1 MTIEHP
7 RADKESISRFIL
19 AITCNWPNSPEQ
31 GGLFEIRC
39 LGEDQAPKSQ
49 TFTLN
54 ETDEAADFAMRMN
67 AKQLNVYMTINPIR
81 VDAKIKAGKGAK
93 DKDILRAHY
102 SFADADNEQGIMGL
116 DKLRG
121 KIEPDLIITTG
132 SIPNERRHNYYRFNE
147 PCTDL
152 RLWEARQKNIA
163 IQFHTDPCVV
173 NPSRIM
179 RVAGTVSFP
188 SRTKQGRGYVPELV
202 TLKHSNSSTHLNRI
216 EDWDDII
223 GPLNLG
229 SQNSDKSRAKF
240 DRTAASDAALKGDNW
255 FYNIFRLIAYWVAKG
270 QTDDQILARAEHY
283 TLSGYTVDQTKN
295 DLQEMIDSARQKGFA
310 KSGEIHQQN
319 SYMFLRN
326 QIYLSK
332 FVRSEQVEIKLTN
345 FNAEIIYE
353 TTITNGIDNSKTFT
367 VEGVLHNGTPLS
379 KLDVEANA
387 FDKLEWLPT
396 NWGAKAQVTVGQM
409 YKAHVAAAIK
419 EKSNPTE
426 RIVYRHTGWIEKN
439 GKFHYLTNRG
449 GINAA
454 GLNEEVETEL
464 QGSLADYDLPAPNE
478 NGAEKLLDI
487 LWHFLKVMD
496 DGAALLLVGAAFRA
510 TLSHFEKCTVSVFL
524 QGTTG
529 TYKTA
534 TSGCVQ
540 AFFGKEFNGSHLP
553 ENWSSTGNAME
564 KKAFLCKD
572 ALFTIDDFVARG
584 TPSEVSRL
592 HRDAE
597 RVLRA
602 QGNQSGRDRL
612 TSTTEV
618 RGAYIPQGLILA
630 TGEDIPNGHSLQAR
644 CVILSI
650 KKGATNTDTLT
661 ALQELAEQENLA
673 QLMSNFL
680 SWAADQADNNKIKG
694 LITAAHD
701 DCIKELPT
709 SGHARM
715 RDNLASLLS
724 GIWLL
729 LQFGKDCGHISDEE
743 ITRIKTAT
751 LTAANGVAELQMSVD
766 QESSDADR
774 FIKFLRSSLAMGDAH
789 LSNKHGTCPAD
800 HSTWGWKKTGTP
812 DNEATYGQGSKIGW
826 IFEKEIHL
834 DMKAALIVIKTFSTR
849 LGNYLGSSER
859 AISKALFEAGMLA
872 KHDKGRHTAKVT
884 VEGRRENVIC
894 LPVDLVMDIE
904 EIEIKQSED
913 DTPLKYDT
921 PF

>member
-1 MTIEHP
+1 M
-7 RADKESISRFIL
+7 
-19 AITCNWPNSPEQ
+19 
-31 GGLFEIRC
+31 
-39 LGEDQAPKSQ
+39 
-49 TFTLN
+49 
-54 ETDEAADFAMRMN
+54 
-67 AKQLNVYMTINPIR
+67 
-81 VDAKIKAGKGAK
+81 
-93 DKDILRAHY
+93 
-102 SFADADNEQGIMGL
+102 
-116 DKLRG
+116 
-121 KIEPDLIITTG
+121 
-132 SIPNERRHNYYRFNE
+132 
-147 PCTDL
+147 
-152 RLWEARQKNIA
+152 
-163 IQFHTDPCVV
+163 
-173 NPSRIM
+173 
-179 RVAGTVSFP
+179 
-188 SRTKQGRGYVPELV
+188 
-202 TLKHSNSSTHLNRI
+202 
-216 EDWDDII
+216 
-223 GPLNLG
+223 
-229 SQNSDKSRAKF
+229 
-240 DRTAASDAALKGDNW
+240 
-255 FYNIFRLIAYWVAKG
+255 
-270 QTDDQILARAEHY
+270 
-283 TLSGYTVDQTKN
+283 
-295 DLQEMIDSARQKGFA
+295 
-310 KSGEIHQQN
+310 
-319 SYMFLRN
+319 
-326 QIYLSK
+326 
-332 FVRSEQVEIKLTN
+332 
-345 FNAEIIYE
+345 
-353 TTITNGIDNSKTFT
+353 
-367 VEGVLHNGTPLS
+367 
-379 KLDVEANA
+379 
-387 FDKLEWLPT
+387 
-396 NWGAKAQVTVGQM
+396 
-409 YKAHVAAAIK
+409 
-419 EKSNPTE
+419 
-426 RIVYRHTGWIEKN
+426 
-439 GKFHYLTNRG
+439 TNRG

-454 GLNEEVETEL
+454 GLNEEIETEL
-464 QGSLADYDLPAPNE
+464 QGSLSDYDLPAPNE
-478 NGAEKLLDI
+478 NGAEKLFEI
-487 LWHFLKVMD
+487 LQHFLNLVD
-496 DGAALLLVGAAFRA
+496 DGTGLLFVGAGFRA
-510 TLSHFEKCTVSVFL
+510 TLSEFKKCTVSVFL

-529 TYKTA
+529 TFKTA
-534 TSGCVQ
+534 ISGCIQ

-661 ALQELAEQENLA
+661 ALQELAEQESLA

-729 LQFGKDCGHISDEE
+729 LQFGKDRGHISDEE

-751 LTAANGVAELQMSVD
+751 LTAATGVAELQMSVD

-904 EIEIKQSED
+904 EIEIEQSED
-913 DTPLKYDT
+913 DTTLKYDP

>member
-19 AITCNWPNSPEQ
+19 AITCDWPNSPEQ
-31 GGLFEIRC
+31 VGLFEIRC
-39 LGEDQAPKSQ
+39 LGEDQAPRSQ

-54 ETDEAADFAMRMN
+54 ATDESVDFAMRMN
-67 AKQLNVYMTINPIR
+67 AKKLNVYMTINPIGM
-81 VDAKIKAGKGAK
+81 DAKIKTGKGAK

-102 SFADADNEQGIMGL
+102 SFADADNEQGIRGL
-116 DKLRG
+116 NKLRDR
-121 KIEPDLIITTG
+121 IEPDLIITTG
-132 SIPNERRHNYYRFNE
+132 LIPNERCHNYYRFNE

-152 RLWEARQKNIA
+152 KLWEARQKNIA
-163 IQFHTDPCVV
+163 IQFDTDQCVV

-179 RVAGTVSFP
+179 RVAGTVSYP
-188 SRTKQGRGYVPELV
+188 SRAKQGRGYVPELV
-202 TLKHSNSSTHLNRI
+202 TLEQSNSSTQINRI

-223 GPLNLG
+223 GPLNMG
-229 SQNSDKSRAKF
+229 SQNSDKSSGKL
-240 DRTAASDAALKGDNW
+240 DRSAASNAALKGYQWHNNMRSLVAS
-255 FYNIFRLIAYWVAKG
+255 FVAKG
-270 QTDDQILARAEHY
+270 QTDADIQAIAADHTLAE
-283 TLSGYTVDQTKN
+283 YTVEQTQHE
-295 DLQEMIDSARQKGFA
+295 LQKMIDGARQKGFA

-319 SYMFLRN
+319 SYIFFKN

-345 FNAEIIYE
+345 FDAAIIYE
-353 TTITNGIDNSKTFT
+353 TTITNGIDNSKAFT
-367 VEGVLHNGTPLS
+367 VEGALHNGTPLTTFN
-379 KLDVEANA
+379 VEANA

-396 NWGAKAQVTVGQM
+396 NWGAKAQVTVGTM

-419 EKSNPTE
+419 ERSNPTE
-426 RIVYRHTGWIEKN
+426 RIVYSHTGWIEKN

-454 GLNEEVETEL
+454 GLNEDIETEL

-478 NGAEKLLDI
+478 NYTEKLSDI
-487 LWHFLKVMD
+487 LQRFLNVMD
-496 DGAALLLVGAAFRA
+496 DGTALLLVGAAFRA

-661 ALQELAEQENLA
+661 ALQELAEQESLA

-680 SWAADQADNNKIKG
+680 SWGADQADQNKIKG
-694 LITAAHD
+694 LISAAHD

-709 SGHARM
+709 SGHTRM
-715 RDNLASLLS
+715 RDNLTSLMS

-729 LQFGKDCGHISDEE
+729 LQFGKERGDISDGE
-743 ITRIKTAT
+743 IAKFKTAT
-751 LTAANGVAELQMSVD
+751 LNAATKVAELQMSVD
-766 QESSDADR
+766 REASDADR
-774 FIKFLRSSLAMGDAH
+774 FIEFLRSSLAMGAAH
-789 LSNKHGTCPAD
+789 LVNERGHYPSD
-800 HSTWGWKKTGTP
+800 HHNWGWKVTGSLQH
-812 DNEATYGQGSKIGW
+812 EKIEGQGPKIGW
-826 IFEKEIHL
+826 TFNGKIHL
-834 DMKAALIVIKTFSTR
+834 DMKAALSVIKTFSTR
-849 LGNYLGSSER
+849 LGNHLGSSER

-872 KHDKGRHTAKVT
+872 KHDKGRHTAKVS

-894 LPVDLVMDIE
+894 LPVSLVMDIQ
-904 EIEIKQSED
+904 EIEKEPSED
-913 DTPLKYDT
+913 DTPLEGNS

>member
-1 MTIEHP
+1 M
-7 RADKESISRFIL
+7 
-19 AITCNWPNSPEQ
+19 
-31 GGLFEIRC
+31 
-39 LGEDQAPKSQ
+39 
-49 TFTLN
+49 
-54 ETDEAADFAMRMN
+54 
-67 AKQLNVYMTINPIR
+67 
-81 VDAKIKAGKGAK
+81 
-93 DKDILRAHY
+93 
-102 SFADADNEQGIMGL
+102 
-116 DKLRG
+116 
-121 KIEPDLIITTG
+121 
-132 SIPNERRHNYYRFNE
+132 
-147 PCTDL
+147 
-152 RLWEARQKNIA
+152 
-163 IQFHTDPCVV
+163 
-173 NPSRIM
+173 PS
-179 RVAGTVSFP
+179 
-188 SRTKQGRGYVPELV
+188 
-202 TLKHSNSSTHLNRI
+202 
-216 EDWDDII
+216 
-223 GPLNLG
+223 
-229 SQNSDKSRAKF
+229 
-240 DRTAASDAALKGDNW
+240 
-255 FYNIFRLIAYWVAKG
+255 WVAKG
-270 QTDDQILARAEHY
+270 QTDDQILARAAALY
-283 TLSGYTVDQTKN
+283 SIGIYSRSNKIRIAKN
-295 DLQEMIDSARQKGFA
+295 DRQCETKRVRKIRRNPSAK
-310 KSGEIHQQN
+310 
-319 SYMFLRN
+319 FLYIPQN

-419 EKSNPTE
+419 ERSNPTE

-661 ALQELAEQENLA
+661 ALQELAEQESLA

-729 LQFGKDCGHISDEE
+729 LQFGKDRGDISDEE

-751 LTAANGVAELQMSVD
+751 LTAATGVAELQMSVD
-766 QESSDADR
+766 QEASDADR
-774 FIKFLRSSLAMGDAH
+774 FIEFLRSSLAMGDAH
-789 LSNKHGTCPAD
+789 LANE
-800 HSTWGWKKTGTP
+800 TW
-812 DNEATYGQGSKIGW
+812 NLS
-826 IFEKEIHL
+826 L
-834 DMKAALIVIKTFSTR
+834 
-849 LGNYLGSSER
+849 
-859 AISKALFEAGMLA
+859 
-872 KHDKGRHTAKVT
+872 
-884 VEGRRENVIC
+884 
-894 LPVDLVMDIE
+894 
-904 EIEIKQSED
+904 
-913 DTPLKYDT
+913 
-921 PF
+921 